1 MDHNKRL
8 LTSGEFAKLCHTTKM
23 TLRHYKEIGILRP
36 AYEGENHYSYY
47 DVEQFYD
54 YYGIEILKQTGTP
67 LAEIKQCMTN
77 QDIPQVVDVLR
88 KQQQKLEEEQKKLEQ
103 MTFMVKNALY
113 NITLGSEPIFESEVP
128 QIRYFPKE
136 HLLTLTEEE
145 LKEAKEGAVDEDRML
160 IAILGKYRE
169 FCETYP
175 IQTDFQLGA
184 ILPYA
189 QITGEKPM
197 ITHIYTKLNKAHKN
211 PYYKEK
217 PAGQYL
223 CMVHKGKWDVSLA
236 YQQLAH
242 YISTHQIQVV
252 GDVYAYDL
260 AGFMIN
266 GVEKNAMTMISI
278 RVEI

>member
-1 MDHNKRL
+1 MERNKRL

-23 TLRHYKEIGILRP
+23 TLRHYKEIGILKP

-67 LAEIKQCMTN
+67 LAEIKQCMTH
-77 QDIPQVVDVLR
+77 QDIPQVVEVLQ

-113 NITLGSEPIFESEVP
+113 NITLGSEQLAEAEVP
-128 QIRYFPKE
+128 QIRNFPKE
-136 HLLTLTEEE
+136 HLLALTEADLKVEE
-145 LKEAKEGAVDEDRML
+145 EDIHDDDRML
-160 IAILGKYRE
+160 IAILSKYRE
-169 FCETYP
+169 LCELYP

-189 QITGEKPM
+189 QITGERPV

-217 PAGQYL
+217 PAGKYL
-223 CMVHKGKWDVSLA
+223 CVVHKGKWDVSLA

-242 YISTHQIQVV
+242 YISSHQIQVI